1 MGYPLPL
8 LIIAIPEEDIQTYR
22 AIPEED
28 IQTYRLMLNQAF
40 EFLKV
45 DVQISGQ
52 EFVIV
57 ALVELRYPF
66 LSEII
71 LQLAK
76 VFKGI
81 RYLMHVKEITYL
93 FCFDPIELKS
103 LILKEF

>member
-1 MGYPLPL
+1 M
-8 LIIAIPEEDIQTYR
+8 
-22 AIPEED
+22 
-28 IQTYRLMLNQAF
+28 
-40 EFLKV
+40 
-45 DVQISGQ
+45 
-52 EFVIV
+52 V
-57 ALVELRYPF
+57 ALIELRYPF